1 MESAGAR
8 DLEIAAICISSSMHD
23 PRTESGPLGVWAHLG
38 FGRQQ

>member
-8 DLEIAAICISSSMHD
+8 DLDLHFVIH